1 MLVAEL
7 LSRFAMN
14 VILKRGKKGKKSS
27 DQTTTPSVFSARS
40 TKN

>member
-7 LSRFAMN
+7 LSRFAIN
-14 VILKRGKKGKKSS
+14 VILKRGKKSS